1 MVVVSIDGGDLPDLQ
16 TSDRFDSRV
25 RDMSGSQS
33 AIRMSVACKMVLGAG
48 LAVPIHDAVV
58 SVDFPLLTR
67 AIEAARAD
75 IAKLRSALPPIDLS
89 VIAKLSVTVLPTGV
103 IPSNRIQL

>member
-1 MVVVSIDGGDLPDLQ
+1 MSIDGGDLPDLQ

-48 LAVPIHDAVV
+48 LAVPIHD
-58 SVDFPLLTR
+58 DFPLLTR